1 MPDHRYAVSNFR
13 EMLSILESLRVSM
26 LPGKGM
32 RHLGARPVVQEAL
45 RATEEPLVTR
55 AQQGEFPIL
64 LQLADTGD
72 AGLQP
77 SLERTL
83 PLSGVKRV
91 LFRQASDRDILL
103 NKTFENAS
111 PRGLNLEIDESK
123 FGHEGEPRFLPLD
136 EVPSTD
142 PASWH
147 QADWIC
153 GGLAA
158 ALAAARFHPGLPRPE
173 HSLLT
178 CVLGLDLV
186 DLLDQSAARDQ
197 RKGALIDLL
206 ARESG
211 RGDLYGETLLE
222 MALDVLDEDGPNRNR
237 LDAFAKH
244 VRAVLASDV
253 ARKPGDLTDEGD
265 IALRALS
272 LLIQR
277 PTTADV
283 LEDRVNGE
291 FPGLDVFLTAAL
303 LSGVREGLARLPW
316 QFKSTEAEVISGLG
330 AAIENASGQPGSIAS
345 LIGMLGRAAGSA
357 PDDPVREM
365 KASAPGSKVLS
376 LEICRLNDRSIADRA
391 LKAIADSPANWRI
404 VCDGTGILHLRI
416 LLDAAEDRATIE
428 EQASLAVRIWRK
440 KKRSSKTAS
449 KPGSSPEAPQQSR
462 MLFGPGLPEA

>member
-13 EMLSILESLRVSM
+13 EMLSILESLRVSV

-32 RHLGARPVVQEAL
+32 RHFGARPVVLRAL
-45 RATEEPLVTR
+45 RATEAPLVTR

-64 LQLADTGD
+64 LQLAETGD

-83 PLSGVKRV
+83 PLSAVERV
-91 LFRQASDRDILL
+91 FFRQASDRDILL
-103 NKTFENAS
+103 NRTFENAS
-111 PRGLNLEIDESK
+111 PRGLNLEVDESL
-123 FGHEGEPRFLPLD
+123 FGQEGEPRFLPLD
-136 EVPSTD
+136 EIPSEE
-142 PASWH
+142 PASWR

-158 ALAAARFHPGLPRPE
+158 ALAAARLHPRLPSPE
-173 HSLLT
+173 HWLLT
-178 CVLGLDLV
+178 SGFGRDLV

-197 RKGALIDLL
+197 PAGALVDLL

-222 MALDVLDEDGPNRNR
+222 MALDVLDEVGSNRDI

-253 ARKPGDLTDEGD
+253 ARKPGELTDEGD

-291 FPGLDVFLTAAL
+291 FPGLCVFLTAAL

-316 QFKSTEAEVISGLG
+316 QLKSTEAEVISGLG
-330 AAIENASGQPGSIAS
+330 AAIENASGKPGSIAS
-345 LIGMLGRAAGSA
+345 LIGMPGLPAGSA
-357 PDDPVREM
+357 PDDPADEM
-365 KASAPGSKVLS
+365 KAPAAGSRVLS
-376 LEICRLNDRSIADRA
+376 LEICALNARSIAARA
-391 LKAIADSPANWRI
+391 LMAIADCPANWRI
-404 VCDGTGILHLRI
+404 VCDDTGMLHLRI
-416 LLDAAEDRATIE
+416 LLDPAEDGATIE
-428 EQASLAVRIWRK
+428 EQASLAVRSWM
-440 KKRSSKTAS
+440 KRSRKTAS
-449 KPGSSPEAPQQSR
+449 KPSRSPDAPQAD
-462 MLFGPGLPEA
+462 MLPGLGLPEA